1 MNGTVKA
8 MLFSILVMA
17 VLSVGTLS
25 ARQLRSEAKSFACG
39 GGCDAS
45 HPCKTGCICF
55 SPGINHRL
63 LLHASHG
70 SSATGQVAVACA
82 SFSVANL

>member
-45 HPCKTGCICF
+45 HPCKTGCICAF
-55 SPGINHRL
+55 PLEST
-63 LLHASHG
+63 
-70 SSATGQVAVACA
+70 TGFCSTHPTGVQPPAK
-82 SFSVANL
+82 